1 MATTDLANIFIK
13 FKDRNGNLVYNMNDS
28 VSISCA
34 DTSSAYYSVHYV
46 KDKETYQSISY
57 LYYGTTR
64 LWWIITKFNNIG
76 NVIDMPYIGT
86 ALKIPSI
93 ELKNSILAAVNST
106 KNL

>member
-46 KDKETYQSISY
+46 KDKAPVEIP
-57 LYYGTTR
+57 L
-64 LWWIITKFNNIG
+64 NIG
-76 NVIDMPYIGT
+76 NY
-86 ALKIPSI
+86 KI
-93 ELKNSILAAVNST
+93 VVDYY
-106 KNL
+106 